1 MNFLCGIGAIIGGV
15 VAGVLALLLI
25 IFMIWI
31 ISTYNSFVRLKNNIE
46 EAFSTMDVYLKKRY
60 DLIPNLVETVKGYA
74 KHEKETLEKVIAARN
89 ACAQAGN
96 MEDKLASEK
105 NLSSV
110 LKQLAVVIEKYP
122 ELKADKNFT
131 DLQNTLKQL
140 ENEIASSRKYFNGV
154 TKTYNTKRE
163 VFPSN
168 IIARWFKFDKKPLFE
183 VDNAIE
189 RKNVKVEF

>member
-183 VDNAIE
+183 VDNARE

>member
-25 IFMIWI
+25 ILMIWI

-163 VFPSN
+163 VFPRE
-168 IIARWFKFDKKPLFE
+168 IRFD
-183 VDNAIE
+183 V
-189 RKNVKVEF
+189 KNSI

>member
-25 IFMIWI
+25 ILMIWI

>member
-31 ISTYNSFVRLKNNIE
+31 MSTYNSFVRLKNNIE